1 MALREKIYLNRD
13 NAIKLGLLAD
23 GRPIQTSGL
32 TRIVAKLTDDDGNIT
47 TFDSDLP
54 ADADAFDWTSQTAQ
68 VSDTVVG
75 ILVMKLQDAGTPPA
89 VGDDDVCT
97 LIVYDDANPDGLVWD
112 SPFPVQVLNT

>member
-32 TRIVAKLTDDDGNIT
+32 TRIIAKLTDDDGNVT
-47 TFDSDLP
+47 TFDSNDDP
-54 ADADAFDWTSQTAQ
+54 DAFDWTSQTAQ

-75 ILVMKLQDAGTPPA
+75 ILVMKLQDAGTPPT
-89 VGDDDVCT
+89 VGNDYVCS

-112 SPFPVQVLNT
+112 SPFPVQVINA

>member
-1 MALREKIYLNRD
+1 MALREKIYLHRD
-13 NAIKLGLLAD
+13 NAIKQGLLAD

-32 TRIVAKLTDDDGNIT
+32 TRIVAKLTDDDGNVT
-47 TFDSDLP
+47 TFDSDT
-54 ADADAFDWTSQTAQ
+54 DVDAFDWTSQTAQ

-89 VGDDDVCT
+89 VGNDYMCN

-112 SPFPVQVLNT
+112 APFPVQVINA